1 MEEAFKYRAFISYSH
16 ADSKWA
22 AWLHKSLETYRIPK
36 HLVGRETV
44 FGPIP
49 ERLAPVFRDRE
60 ELASATNLGD
70 KLTTALRQS
79 AAQVV
84 ICSPAAARSRW
95 VNEEILTFKRF
106 GREDRVFCLIIGGE
120 PGASARP
127 ETAADECFPN
137 ALIYKLGADGQLSS
151 VPSEPI
157 AADARPGK
165 DGRTDAKL
173 KLIAGLLD
181 VPLDELKQREAQ
193 RRHRRMMLLVSA
205 SVAGMAITS
214 TLAGAAWLA
223 RNEAERQRVRAEA
236 EAETAR
242 QTTRF
247 MVDLF
252 KVSDPSEALG
262 NSITAREILDK
273 GAGRIETE
281 LADQPAIQ
289 ATLMDT
295 MGTVYTGLGLY
306 DPAVRLL
313 RQAYAKRQRALG
325 DDHPEVARSLS
336 HLGEVLTLKAD
347 YVGAEKYLVLAL
359 ESRLAAYGP
368 DSTEVADTKMALAD
382 LMSRTGRYVEGEPLI
397 SDALRIRR
405 ARFGPRHPD
414 VAACVEALGLNFH
427 DRGEYRQAEPNLRLA
442 LAMRREMHPDGHP
455 LLAQAMGN
463 LAWALMDL
471 EKYDEAENLQRES
484 LLLKQRLYGDTHPEI
499 AAELNNLAYTL
510 QSKRDFAG
518 AESFYRQ
525 ALGMNIR
532 LLGPD
537 HPDVAFTENNL
548 AWLLYRKGDM
558 KGAVS
563 LMRHVLES
571 RRRSLG
577 SEHPDVAAAA
587 ASLAQWL
594 IDLREYEAA
603 SRLVEESIAIR
614 EKVLGKEHP
623 QTTGSLLV
631 KSDLMLATGR
641 PEEAR
646 NLAIE
651 ARRILRLSLPEDSW
665 QVARAVNN
673 EGAALTRLGDFAAAE
688 QLLLKS
694 LPALSVA
701 SLPGLEA
708 RGRQRL
714 AELYTAWGRPAD
726 AARYRSAAMGSSI
739 TR

>member
-1 MEEAFKYRAFISYSH
+1 MEEAFKYPAFISYSH

-22 AWLHKSLETYRIPK
+22 AWLHRSLETYRIPK
-36 HLVGRETV
+36 HLVGRETS

-79 AAQVV
+79 AAQIV

-95 VNEEILTFKRF
+95 VNEEILTFKRL

-120 PGASARP
+120 PGASSRP
-127 ETAADECFPN
+127 ETADDECFPN
-137 ALIYKLGADGQLSS
+137 ALIYKLGADGQLSE
-151 VPSEPI
+151 VHSEPI

-165 DGRTDAKL
+165 DGRNDAKL

-181 VPLDELKQREAQ
+181 VSLDELKQREAQ
-193 RRHRRMMLLVSA
+193 RRHRRMVLLVSA
-205 SVAGMAITS
+205 SIAGMAITS

-295 MGTVYTGLGLY
+295 MGIVYTGLGLY

-313 RQAYAKRQRALG
+313 RQAYSKRQRALG
-325 DDHPEVARSLS
+325 DDHPEVAHSLS
-336 HLGEVLTLKAD
+336 RLGEVLTLKAD
-347 YVGAEKYLVLAL
+347 YAGAEKYLVLAL

-397 SDALRIRR
+397 SEALRIRR
-405 ARFGPRHPD
+405 ARFGPSHPD

-427 DRGEYRQAEPNLRLA
+427 DRGEYKQAEPNLRLA
-442 LAMRREMHPDGHP
+442 LAMRREMHPEGHP

-471 EKYDEAENLQRES
+471 EKYDEAEQLQRES
-484 LLLKQRLYGDTHPEI
+484 LALKQRLYGDAHPEI

-525 ALGMNIR
+525 ALGMNIK

-548 AWLLYRKGDM
+548 AWLLYRKGDL

-563 LMRHVLES
+563 LMRHVLGS
-571 RRRSLG
+571 RRRSLDT
-577 SEHPDVAAAA
+577 EHPDVAAAA

-594 IDLREYEAA
+594 IDLREYDEA
-603 SRLVEESIAIR
+603 SRLLEESIAIR

-646 NLAIE
+646 SLAVE
-651 ARRILRLSLPEDSW
+651 AQRILRLSLPEDSW

-673 EGAALTRLGDFAAAE
+673 EGAALAKLGDFKLAE

-694 LPALSVA
+694 QPALAGA
-701 SLPGLEA
+701 SIPGLDV

-714 AELYTAWGRPAD
+714 ADLYAAWGRPAD
-726 AARYRSAAMGSSI
+726 AARYRSAAASAS
-739 TR
+739 TVR